1 MMAMTSTNQAGAAV
15 APAAPNGRDGLN
27 YPYPDAD
34 RGRTA
39 ALSRRATPT
48 RSGRSIGSTAGWSIA
63 VCRNLLGSP
72 QLAEEAAQ
80 QTFLKAW
87 RSAATVD
94 PRRDLAPWLATI
106 ARRTAIDVYR
116 QEVPGEPSSLD
127 DVPAAHPAM
136 VQAPVAIERTY
147 DVWQVRQALDELPE
161 DERQVVQ
168 LQHLEGLTQTAV
180 AERLN
185 LPVGTVKSRSYRA
198 HKKLA
203 ARLGHLR
210 EGFD

>member
-1 MMAMTSTNQAGAAV
+1 MLTDDELRRFRAGESDGVRAV
-15 APAAPNGRDGLN
+15 YREFGRLV
-27 YPYPDAD
+27 Y
-34 RGRTA
+34 
-39 ALSRRATPT
+39 
-48 RSGRSIGSTAGWSIA
+48 A
-63 VCRNLLGSP
+63 VCRNQLNSP

-94 PRRDLAPWLATI
+94 PGRDLAPWLATI
-106 ARRTAIDVYR
+106 ARRTAIDVHR
-116 QEVPGEPSSLD
+116 QESRETTSPLE
-127 DVPAAHPAM
+127 DVPLAHPSL
-136 VQAPVAIERTY
+136 VQQPVAIERTY
-147 DVWQVRQALDELPE
+147 DAWQIRQALDDLP
-161 DERQVVQ
+161 DEERVIVQ
-168 LQHLEGLTQTAV
+168 LQHLEGMTQTAV